1 MKPMVSRKTNLI
13 SSVKS
18 GKRKVIRVEVRI
30 TPSKKEVIVMQ
41 YGDNI
46 SKVAESFCK
55 EHSLD
60 IYTKNKLIDILHKH
74 TSELT
79 DFTC

>member
-13 SSVKS
+13 SSVRTK
-18 GKRKVIRVEVRI
+18 KKKTIRVEVGI
-30 TPSKKEVIVMQ
+30 APGKKKVIIMQ
-41 YGDNI
+41 YGD
-46 SKVAESFCK
+46 SVLKVVENFCK

-60 IYTKNKLIDILHKH
+60 TYTKNKLMDILHKR